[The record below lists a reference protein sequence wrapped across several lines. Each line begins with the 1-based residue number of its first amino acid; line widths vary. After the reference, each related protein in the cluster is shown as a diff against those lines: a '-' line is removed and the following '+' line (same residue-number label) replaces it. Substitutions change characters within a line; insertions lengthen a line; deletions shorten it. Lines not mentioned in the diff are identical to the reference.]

1 MSQEAEVDMQKE
13 LYEWFF
19 KWDGRLEKDENT
31 KQYNWVKDEKWKGDD
46 SDDENQNEEEK
57 TEEEIQKEKDKAAKD
72 IADRLKLKKDQEMI
86 AFEERGGFS
95 QVLKDI
101 FNPSDLAAMELD
113 SVFQLKNLCK
123 DFYRK
128 KQLLSGGLV

>member
-57 TEEEIQKEKDKAAKD
+57 TEEEI
-72 IADRLKLKKDQEMI
+72 
-86 AFEERGGFS
+86 
-95 QVLKDI
+95 
-101 FNPSDLAAMELD
+101 
-113 SVFQLKNLCK
+113 
-123 DFYRK
+123 
-128 KQLLSGGLV
+128 